1 MYAQQLLEEYFD
13 PDSVADRR
21 ERYIPIRSRS
31 EFLPAVAVWRD
42 ERNEDDRGFAQG
54 VQFELPL
61 NADAPARHAAEVKSP
76 KAPVNVQP
84 VAESPIRFPAPA
96 DFCDAGVKV
105 PATQATPVEVRHVN
119 EKPPMDWARP
129 RVSFQPVS
137 RRNPRGS
144 FDPKR
149 FLYGCLLGSAAAA
162 VVLLMVSAVF
172 G

>member
-1 MYAQQLLEEYFD
+1 MQTTKLSGLNGKARTLRQRDRASRLHAQQLLEEYFD

-21 ERYIPIRSRS
+21 DRYIPIRSRS

-61 NADAPARHAAEVKSP
+61 NADAPT
-76 KAPVNVQP
+76 
-84 VAESPIRFPAPA
+84 PA
-96 DFCDAGVKV
+96 DSCDAGVKV
-105 PATQATPVEVRHVN
+105 AATQATPVEVRHVN
-119 EKPPMDWARP
+119 EKPPMGWARP
-129 RVSFQPVS
+129 KVSFQPVS

>member
-1 MYAQQLLEEYFD
+1 MQATKLGGLNGKARTLRQRDRASRLHAQQLLEEYFD
-13 PDSVADRR
+13 PDLIADRR
-21 ERYIPIRSRS
+21 DRYIPIRSRS

-42 ERNEDDRGFAQG
+42 ERNEVDRGLAQG

-61 NADAPARHAAEVKSP
+61 NADA
-76 KAPVNVQP
+76 
-84 VAESPIRFPAPA
+84 PAPA

-105 PATQATPVEVRHVN
+105 PATQATPVELRHVN
-119 EKPPMDWARP
+119 ETPPMGWARP
-129 RVSFQPVS
+129 KVSFQPVS
-137 RRNPRGS
+137 RPNPRGS

-162 VVLLMVSAVF
+162 VVLLMVSAMF